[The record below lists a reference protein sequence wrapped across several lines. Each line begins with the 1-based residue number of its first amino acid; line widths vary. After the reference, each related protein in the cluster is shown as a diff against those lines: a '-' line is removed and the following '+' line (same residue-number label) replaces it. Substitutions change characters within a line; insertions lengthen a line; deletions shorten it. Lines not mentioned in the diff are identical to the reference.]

1 MWQRKTMITVVP
13 AAARMHTQIGWLD
26 SYHSFS
32 FGEHYDPKNTHH
44 GLLLVSNDDRVEP
57 GQGFGT
63 HGHRDMEIVTW
74 VLDGALRHQDS
85 IGTNDVITPG
95 LAQRMSAGSGIRHSE
110 MNASETEP
118 VHLIQM
124 WVPPDRQG
132 LTPEYEQVDIGDRLA
147 GGALIPLASGREPD
161 AAITIHQRDATLWVA
176 RPAPGRQIVVA
187 AAPFVHVFVARG
199 AATFTARLEEGLLEE
214 GDALRLA
221 GEDAVTL
228 DAGPEGAEILVWE
241 THATVG

>member
-1 MWQRKTMITVVP
+1 MITVVP
-13 AAARMHTQIGWLD
+13 GASRLHTQIGWLD

-32 FGEHYDPKNTHH
+32 FGEHYDPANTHH

-57 GQGFGT
+57 GQGFST

-74 VLDGALRHQDS
+74 VLDGALRHEDS

-110 MNASETEP
+110 MNASATEP

-124 WVPPDRQG
+124 WVPPDTQG
-132 LTPEYEQVDIGDRLA
+132 LTPEYEQTDVSDRLA
-147 GGALIPLASGREPD
+147 KGGLFALASGREPD
-161 AAITIHQRDATLWVA
+161 AAVKIHQRDATLWVA
-176 RPAPGRQIVVA
+176 RLSAGDEIVIPD
-187 AAPFVHVFVARG
+187 APFVHVFVARG
-199 AATFTARLEEGLLEE
+199 NAAFTSRLEEGLLEE

-221 GEDAVTL
+221 DEDPVTL
-228 DAGPEGAEILVWE
+228 RAEPTGAEILIWE
-241 THATVG
+241 THANAR

>member
-1 MWQRKTMITVVP
+1 MLQVVP
-13 AAARMHTQIGWLD
+13 GSSRLHTKIDWLD

-32 FGEHYDPKNTHH
+32 FGEHYDPENTHH

-57 GQGFGT
+57 GRGFAT

-74 VLDGALRHQDS
+74 VLDGALRHEDS

-110 MNASETEP
+110 VNASATEP

-124 WVPPDRQG
+124 WVPPDTQG
-132 LTPEYEQVDIGDRLA
+132 LTPEYEQTDVSEALA
-147 GGALIPLASGREPD
+147 GGGLIPLASGREPG
-161 AAITIHQRDATLWVA
+161 AAITIHQRDATLWV
-176 RPAPGRQIVVA
+176 GRLAAGTEIVVPD
-187 AAPFVHVFVARG
+187 APFVHVFVARG
-199 AATFTARLEEGLLEE
+199 DAAFTARLEEGLLEE

-221 GEDAVTL
+221 DEDPVTL
-228 DAGPEGAEILVWE
+228 RAEPGGAEVLIWE
-241 THATVG
+241 THATVR